1 LQNIR
6 ISRFFVQLFGL
17 AFLIR
22 LPFFFRDYIDWDETT
37 FLLVAQSWAEGH
49 LPYTELWDLK
59 PPITFLYFTLQLL
72 LFGKSLFMIRF
83 MGVFLV
89 AGSAW
94 FTYRLADQIRPEMHL
109 DYKRITAVLV
119 VLLWSLFGTLQ
130 GVMSEH
136 ISTFFFLGGLLL
148 LTPLND
154 KTDWRKSLGAGV
166 LMGLALMAK
175 VNFAYAIMAL
185 GLYQLYTL
193 YQAKQLFSWSK
204 HWLNPLCWG
213 MGVVLVIVL
222 TYLPYVGQGL
232 GTVWWRSVIEAP
244 MAYGDVQ
251 SHSWEAALVCA
262 PVAGLLI
269 YGLFRQGTFGAFH
282 PSRLLVFALLGV
294 LFSFV
299 QAGRING
306 HYLIQAY
313 PFMVLLLLSVLP
325 FTRSPLQKRGRQ
337 WALVLLLLIPV
348 EAYREYGLQIQ
359 HTIETG
365 RLSRGESFELQQY
378 LEEQGYAEAS
388 VFFLHYHTTSFL
400 MGTKPLN
407 RAGTHPSNLTR
418 DALFPFM
425 ENPRQTSEAEIDF
438 IFLQQQPQF
447 VVVKTNKIFSNKFPE
462 LNQQIQDYL
471 DKDYQEEVVL
481 GRALMYK
488 RKAKP

>member
-1 LQNIR
+1 MQNIR
-6 ISRFFVQLFGL
+6 ISRFFIQLFGL

-83 MGVFLV
+83 MAVFLV

-94 FTYRLADQIRPEMHL
+94 FTYRLTEQLRPEMHQ
-109 DYKRITAVLV
+109 DYKRIAGVLV

-136 ISTFFFLGGLLL
+136 ISSFFFLGGLLIL
-148 LTPLND
+148 V
-154 KTDWRKSLGAGV
+154 SLKHSLQWQKALAAGV

-175 VNFAYAIMAL
+175 VNFAYALVAL
-185 GLYQLYTL
+185 GLYQLYRL
-193 YQAKQLFSWSK
+193 QQSKQLFSLSN
-204 HWLNPLCWG
+204 HWLNPLLWG
-213 MGVVLVIVL
+213 VGVVLIIVL
-222 TYLPYVGQGL
+222 TYLPYAWQGL
-232 GTVWWRSVIEAP
+232 DAVWWRSVIEAP
-244 MAYGDVQ
+244 MAYGEVQ

-269 YGLFRQGTFGAFH
+269 YGLFRRNTFGFYH
-282 PSRLLVFALLGV
+282 PSRLIVFALLGV

-313 PFMVLLLLSVLP
+313 PFLVLLLLSALP
-325 FTRSPLQKRGRQ
+325 FSQRQLQKRWKQG
-337 WALVLLLLIPV
+337 ALVLLLLIPV

-359 HTIETG
+359 HTLETG
-365 RLSRGESFELQQY
+365 RLNRGESFELKRY
-378 LEEQGYAEAS
+378 LEEQEQTQTS

-400 MGTKPLN
+400 MGTKPLS

-418 DALFPFM
+418 DALFPYM
-425 ENPRQTSEAEIDF
+425 ENPRSTSEAEIDF
-438 IFLQQQPQF
+438 IFQQQQPQF

-462 LNQQIQDYL
+462 LNKQIQDYL
-471 DKDYQEEVVL
+471 DQDYQEEVVL
-481 GRALMYK
+481 GRALIFR
-488 RKAKP
+488 RKARP